1 MPAHILLMMKFS
13 SFTRSLGLT
22 SLGLALVPVAWAQ
35 DAPPPPAAI
44 TIQPIGGFHSINQA
58 AGLLVAVVFLGGAGF
73 ALFYIIKGAIA
84 YISAGD
90 NPANATK
97 GRQTIQYA
105 VIGLVVLGLIF
116 VIFKFVT
123 GLVPGIGAF
132 FS

>member
-1 MPAHILLMMKFS
+1 MKLFS
-13 SFTRSLGLT
+13 VFIRTLGIMLP
-22 SLGLALVPVAWAQ
+22 GLAIVPSVWAD

-44 TIQPIGGFHSINQA
+44 TIQPIGGFHSMNQA
-58 AGLLVAVVFLGGAGF
+58 ASLLVAVVFLGGAGF
-73 ALFYIIKGAIA
+73 ALFYIVKGAIA

-123 GLVPGIGAF
+123 GLVPGLSAF
-132 FS
+132 FG